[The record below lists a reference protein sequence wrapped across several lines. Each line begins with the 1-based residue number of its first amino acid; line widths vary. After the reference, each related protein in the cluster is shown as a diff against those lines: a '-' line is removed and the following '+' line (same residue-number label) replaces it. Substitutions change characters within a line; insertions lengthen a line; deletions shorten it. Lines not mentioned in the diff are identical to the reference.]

1 MVNAVTASS
10 SALRE
15 VSAHH
20 HEERAGSTDSA
31 AALQDLR
38 AIEDQVAQARELLT
52 DAIRKI
58 TSNFRVLDHQ
68 TAAQKTLIKDV
79 IDAIS
84 GSSGKNTNHISAQV
98 FARETSQVLHQF
110 TDLLATVS
118 KQSIRTVYRIDDM
131 ARELD
136 HVFKLVA
143 SVNEISEE
151 TFILAVNATIEAAHA
166 DGGGRSFSV
175 IAANVREL
183 SKKTRRFNE
192 QIESQIVKA
201 RQAVGEVREIIGDMA
216 SRDLNVALAGK
227 ERIQEML
234 LQLQTV
240 ERFVATSLDKATESA
255 GHIRNA
261 ADEAVTAL
269 QFEDILM
276 QMLEQIVARVDDLK
290 QMHAEAAPAAAAALA
305 DSADKRR
312 TALHRSF
319 DPIQQRAVVPGDI
332 ELF

>member
-1 MVNAVTASS
+1 MNQ
-10 SALRE
+10 AL
-15 VSAHH
+15 S
-20 HEERAGSTDSA
+20 AGSDPA
-31 AALQDLR
+31 GVVEDLK
-38 AIEDQVAQARELLT
+38 AIEAQVGQAREILS

-58 TSNFRVLDHQ
+58 ASSFQVLDQQ
-68 TAAQKTLIKDV
+68 TASQKTVIQDV
-79 IDAIS
+79 LNVIS
-84 GSSGKNTNHISAQV
+84 GAGGKNANYISAQV

-118 KQSIRTVYRIDDM
+118 KQSVRTVYRIDDM

-136 HVFKLVA
+136 AVFKLVA

-175 IAANVREL
+175 IASNVREL

-201 RQAVGEVREIIGDMA
+201 RQTVNEVREIIGDMA

-227 ERIQEML
+227 ERVQEML
-234 LQLQTV
+234 LQLQNV
-240 ERFVATSLDKATESA
+240 ERFVASSLDKATDTTSR
-255 GHIRNA
+255 IRTA
-261 ADEAVTAL
+261 ADEALTAL

-276 QMLEQIVARVDDLK
+276 QLLQEITARVEELK
-290 QMHAEAAPAAAAALA
+290 RSRMAEPA
-305 DSADKRR
+305 R
-312 TALHRSF
+312 TATPLAQAGDARRSNGRHSH
-319 DPIQQRAVVPGDI
+319 DTIQQRSVVPGDI

>member
-1 MVNAVTASS
+1 
-10 SALRE
+10 
-15 VSAHH
+15 
-20 HEERAGSTDSA
+20 
-31 AALQDLR
+31 
-38 AIEDQVAQARELLT
+38 
-52 DAIRKI
+52 
-58 TSNFRVLDHQ
+58 
-68 TAAQKTLIKDV
+68 
-79 IDAIS
+79 
-84 GSSGKNTNHISAQV
+84 
-98 FARETSQVLHQF
+98 VLHQF

-136 HVFKLVA
+136 AVFKLVA

-175 IAANVREL
+175 IASNVREL

-201 RQAVGEVREIIGDMA
+201 RQTVNEVREIIGDMA

-227 ERIQEML
+227 ERVQEML
-234 LQLQTV
+234 LQLQNV
-240 ERFVATSLDKATESA
+240 ERFVASSLDKATDSA
-255 GHIRNA
+255 GLIRTA

-276 QMLEQIVARVDDLK
+276 QILQEISGRVEELK
-290 QMHAEAAPAAAAALA
+290 RSRASREGAPSATPLAAS
-305 DSADKRR
+305 DNRR
-312 TALHRSF
+312 PNGRLPLDT
-319 DPIQQRAVVPGDI
+319 IQQRSVTPGDI

>member
-1 MVNAVTASS
+1 MSAIDLQSHVLPAAEGQGATQDFEAIEIQVGQARDILGDAVRKIASS
-10 SALRE
+10 F
-15 VSAHH
+15 
-20 HEERAGSTDSA
+20 
-31 AALQDLR
+31 Q
-38 AIEDQVAQARELLT
+38 
-52 DAIRKI
+52 
-58 TSNFRVLDHQ
+58 VLDHQ
-68 TAAQKTLIKDV
+68 TASQKKLIQE
-79 IDAIS
+79 ILDAIS
-84 GSSGKNTNHISAQV
+84 GAGGKNANHISAQV

-136 HVFKLVA
+136 AVFKLVA

-166 DGGGRSFSV
+166 DGGGKSFSV

-201 RQAVGEVREIIGDMA
+201 RQTVNEVREIIGDMA

-227 ERIQEML
+227 ERVQEML
-234 LQLQTV
+234 LQLQTF
-240 ERFVATSLDKATESA
+240 ERFVATSLDKATDSA
-255 GHIRNA
+255 GRIGTA
-261 ADEAVTAL
+261 ADEAATAL
-269 QFEDILM
+269 QFEDILT
-276 QMLEQIVARVDDLK
+276 QILQEILARVQDLK
-290 QMHAEAAPAAAAALA
+290 HSNVRRKSGSPAAATRGPADDHARANGARALDA
-305 DSADKRR
+305 
-312 TALHRSF
+312 
-319 DPIQQRAVVPGDI
+319 IQQRSVVPGDI

>member
-1 MVNAVTASS
+1 L
-10 SALRE
+10 SAQE
-15 VSAHH
+15 DKPTNQAVSAGSDP
-20 HEERAGSTDSA
+20 AGVIH
-31 AALQDLR
+31 DLK
-38 AIEDQVAQARELLT
+38 AIEAQVGQAREILS

-58 TSNFRVLDHQ
+58 ASSFQVLDQQ
-68 TAAQKTLIKDV
+68 TATQKTVIKDV
-79 IDAIS
+79 LDVIS
-84 GSSGKNTNHISAQV
+84 GAGGKSANHISAQV

-118 KQSIRTVYRIDDM
+118 KQSVRTVYRIDDM

-136 HVFKLVA
+136 AVFKLVA

-175 IAANVREL
+175 IASNVREL

-201 RQAVGEVREIIGDMA
+201 RQTVNEVREIIGDMA

-227 ERIQEML
+227 ERVQEML
-234 LQLQTV
+234 LQLQNV
-240 ERFVATSLDKATESA
+240 ERFVASSLDKATETTSR
-255 GHIRNA
+255 IRGA
-261 ADEAVTAL
+261 ADEALTAL

-276 QMLEQIVARVDDLK
+276 QLLQEITGRLEELRRSRSGDAARAALPL
-290 QMHAEAAPAAAAALA
+290 APASDA
-305 DSADKRR
+305 RR
-312 TALHRSF
+312 GPARLGHDT
-319 DPIQQRAVVPGDI
+319 IQQRSVVPGDI

>member
-1 MVNAVTASS
+1 LSAHEYKPTPRALSASS
-10 SALRE
+10 E
-15 VSAHH
+15 P
-20 HEERAGSTDSA
+20 AGVV
-31 AALQDLR
+31 QDLK
-38 AIEDQVAQARELLT
+38 AIEAQVGQAREILS

-58 TSNFRVLDHQ
+58 ASSFQVLDQQ
-68 TAAQKTLIKDV
+68 TASQKTVIKDV
-79 IDAIS
+79 LDVIS
-84 GSSGKNTNHISAQV
+84 GAGGKNANHISATV

-118 KQSIRTVYRIDDM
+118 KQSVRTVYRIDDM

-136 HVFKLVA
+136 AVFKLVA

-175 IAANVREL
+175 IASNVREL

-201 RQAVGEVREIIGDMA
+201 RQTVNEVREIIGDMA

-227 ERIQEML
+227 ERVQEML
-234 LQLQTV
+234 LQLQNV
-240 ERFVATSLDKATESA
+240 ERFVASSLDKATDST
-255 GHIRNA
+255 GRIRNA
-261 ADEAVTAL
+261 ADEALTAL

-276 QMLEQIVARVDDLK
+276 QLLQEVSARVADMQRSRTEDSSRT
-290 QMHAEAAPAAAAALA
+290 AEPLAPASDTRRSQGRLAL
-305 DSADKRR
+305 D
-312 TALHRSF
+312 T
-319 DPIQQRAVVPGDI
+319 IQQRSVVAGDI

>member
-1 MVNAVTASS
+1 LSAIDLQSYVLPAVDASEAS
-10 SALRE
+10 QE
-15 VSAHH
+15 
-20 HEERAGSTDSA
+20 
-31 AALQDLR
+31 LQ
-38 AIEDQVAQARELLT
+38 AIERQVGQARDILT

-58 TSNFRVLDHQ
+58 ASNFQVLDHQ
-68 TAAQKTLIKDV
+68 TASQKALIQE
-79 IDAIS
+79 ILDAIS
-84 GSSGKNTNHISAQV
+84 GTAGKNANHISAQV

-136 HVFKLVA
+136 AVFKLVA

-166 DGGGRSFSV
+166 DGGGKSFAV

-201 RQAVGEVREIIGDMA
+201 RQTVNEVRETIGDMA

-227 ERIQEML
+227 ERVQDML
-234 LQLQTV
+234 LQLQTF
-240 ERFVATSLDKATESA
+240 ERFVATSLDKATHSA
-255 GHIRNA
+255 GLIRTA

-269 QFEDILM
+269 QFEDIVM
-276 QMLEQIVARVDDLK
+276 QLLQEILARVEGLK
-290 QMHAEAAPAAAAALA
+290 ELHARQELASPPDMTRRPAEDHSGRAPGQ
-305 DSADKRR
+305 R
-312 TALHRSF
+312 TLDA
-319 DPIQQRAVVPGDI
+319 IQQRSVVVGDI

>member
-1 MVNAVTASS
+1 M
-10 SALRE
+10 AL
-15 VSAHH
+15 S
-20 HEERAGSTDSA
+20 
-31 AALQDLR
+31 DLR
-38 AIEDQVAQARELLT
+38 AIEAQVGQARELLS

-58 TSNFRVLDHQ
+58 ASNFRVLDQQ
-68 TAAQKTLIKDV
+68 TAAQKTVIKDV
-79 IDAIS
+79 LDAIS
-84 GSSGKNTNHISAQV
+84 GASGKNTNHISAQV

-290 QMHAEAAPAAAAALA
+290 QMHAEAAPAAALA

-312 TALHRSF
+312 TGGHRSF
-319 DPIQQRAVVPGDI
+319 DTIQQRAVVPGDI